1 MVGVFKQGLQCKDCG
16 YNVHKKCSEK
26 VPRDCTG
33 EVPHEPDNDGYLD
46 SGDERP
52 EGEEDPR
59 LASPSADPGDCGAS
73 IVTLDT
79 LDAHL
84 AAQQTLSQSNVPLQ
98 RLVQSV
104 RQVRHE
110 ARPEPQIIRDVSRL
124 SE

>member
-1 MVGVFKQGLQCKDCG
+1 M
-16 YNVHKKCSEK
+16 
-26 VPRDCTG
+26 G
-33 EVPHEPDNDGYLD
+33 EVPHGADNDGSLD

-59 LASPSADPGDCGAS
+59 LSSPSGDCGAS

-104 RQVRHE
+104 RQVRGC
-110 ARPEPQIIRDVSRL
+110 RQSDK
-124 SE
+124 

>member
-1 MVGVFKQGLQCKDCG
+1 MKDVVTVHGGGVGDHALVARHDADP
-16 YNVHKKCSEK
+16 
-26 VPRDCTG
+26 VP
-33 EVPHEPDNDGYLD
+33 
-46 SGDERP
+46 GDERP

-59 LASPSADPGDCGAS
+59 LSSPSGDCGAS

-104 RQVRHE
+104 RQVRGC
-110 ARPEPQIIRDVSRL
+110 RQSGK
-124 SE
+124 

>member
-1 MVGVFKQGLQCKDCG
+1 MFKQGLQCKDCG

-33 EVPHEPDNDGYLD
+33 EVPQERDMDGSPD

-59 LASPSADPGDCGAS
+59 LPSPSGDPGDCGAN
-73 IVTLDT
+73 IVTLDS

-104 RQVRHE
+104 RQVGERCE
-110 ARPEPQIIRDVSRL
+110 VYSWK
-124 SE
+124 

>member
-1 MVGVFKQGLQCKDCG
+1 MFKQGLQCKDCG

-26 VPRDCTG
+26 APRDCTG
-33 EVPHEPDNDGYLD
+33 EVPHGADNDGSLD
-46 SGDERP
+46 SGDERH

-59 LASPSADPGDCGAS
+59 LSSPSGDCGAS

-104 RQVRHE
+104 RQVRGCK
-110 ARPEPQIIRDVSRL
+110 QSDK
-124 SE
+124 

>member
-33 EVPHEPDNDGYLD
+33 EVNHEPDNEGYLD

-52 EGEEDPR
+52 EAEEDPR
-59 LASPSADPGDCGAS
+59 LSSPQGDAD
-73 IVTLDT
+73 IVTPDSLE
-79 LDAHL
+79 AHL
-84 AAQQTLSQSNVPLQ
+84 AAQQTISQSNVPLQ

-104 RQVRHE
+104 RQVRDI
-110 ARPEPQIIRDVSRL
+110 ARWRGM
-124 SE
+124 

>member
-1 MVGVFKQGLQCKDCG
+1 MFKQGLQCKDCG

-33 EVPHEPDNDGYLD
+33 EVPHERDIDSLD

-59 LASPSADPGDCGAS
+59 LPSPSGDCGAN
-73 IVTLDT
+73 IVTLDS

-104 RQVRHE
+104 RQVRAE
-110 ARPEPQIIRDVSRL
+110 RCAQRKKIN
-124 SE
+124 

>member
-1 MVGVFKQGLQCKDCG
+1 MFKQGLQCKDCG

-26 VPRDCTG
+26 VARDCTG
-33 EVPHEPDNDGYLD
+33 ELPHETDMDGSLD

-52 EGEEDPR
+52 EPECEEDT
-59 LASPSADPGDCGAS
+59 GDSS

-84 AAQQTLSQSNVPLQ
+84 AAQQTLSQTNVPLQ

-104 RQVRHE
+104 RQVHRRNME
-110 ARPEPQIIRDVSRL
+110 IKL
-124 SE
+124 SLIQCFSDQESKIEDS